1 MLDMSMS
8 SAHFAPS
15 CLQAALT
22 QGAALSRCS
31 LEAMAQEQSKVVEK
45 TEASP
50 DLDVVEVKAR

>member
-1 MLDMSMS
+1 MS
-8 SAHFAPS
+8 SALHAPS

-22 QGAALSRCS
+22 QGAALSCCS